1 MIHDM
6 RIWSAAIM
14 LIVFLLAI
22 ANPPGAQARDV
33 QTSPDPDVYLDRSGI
48 NELIFSNVIYGAALG
63 WMTGRFIMG
72 ESANQSDPNDP
83 YDESQPT
90 YVRDFGGALFGAGSG
105 VALSLL
111 LTRNKPVLSGDVV
124 FTNWAGRIG
133 LANGVIIPFLFM
145 DWSTTDWNTARVPL
159 GVGIGLSA
167 GAYTA
172 SWLLIDKLRP
182 SPGYG
187 SAIGSGFKWGYI
199 LGNLAFLT
207 FNPPTY
213 NQTDREAKSQLGWP
227 LLLGDIGTTA
237 AAVYFAKRK
246 VSRSRIIWTDVGG
259 TIGAGAG
266 FGLGYLLFGSDPQ
279 TATGMSMVGILG
291 GLTLGYILSAG
302 TEDWK
307 KSAPVSELSSLVTVH
322 DGEYTV
328 GILLPRLGPV
338 ITPEGYVEKNSL
350 RISANLLDIVW

>member
-1 MIHDM
+1 M
-6 RIWSAAIM
+6 REIRFWSATIIM
-14 LIVFLLAI
+14 IVFLLAL
-22 ANPPGAQARDV
+22 ANPPGTQARDV
-33 QTSPDPDVYLDRSGI
+33 QTSPDPDVYLDRSGL
-48 NELIFSNVIYGAALG
+48 NELIFSNVIYGATLG

-72 ESANQSDPNDP
+72 EAANQSDPYGP
-83 YDESQPT
+83 DEGQTT
-90 YVRDFGGALFGAGSG
+90 YMRDFGGALFGAGGG

-111 LTRNKPVLSGDVV
+111 LTRKKPVLSGDVV

-145 DWSTTDWNTARVPL
+145 DWSTTDWNTARLPL
-159 GVGIGLSA
+159 GLGIGLSA

-172 SWLLIDKLRP
+172 SWLLIDRLRP

-213 NQTDREAKSQLGWP
+213 YETDREAKSQLGWP
-227 LLLGDIGTTA
+227 LVLGDIGGAA
-237 AAVYFAKRK
+237 AAVYFAKRE

-259 TIGAGAG
+259 TIGMGAG
-266 FGLGYLLFGSDPQ
+266 FGLGYLLFGDNQ
-279 TATGMSMVGILG
+279 QAATGMSMAGILG
-291 GLTLGYILSAG
+291 GLTLGYILSEG
-302 TEDWK
+302 SENWK

-328 GILLPRLGPV
+328 GILLPRLGPD
-338 ITPEGYVEKNSL
+338 ITPEGYVKKNSL